1 MKKTVSVDTFT
12 TTLSTLGFPI
22 FVLVSLLT
30 KMGLLCEK
38 NHKHVVQRTN
48 MSAFVQALVLMN
60 ERSVFLLAIINQLRR
75 GPIVWKNLRNPNNPS
90 FIETTLSKDEIKK
103 LLMLLTSLGFNLR
116 TNEQL
121 SLPKNWISLSREDCS
136 NNLWNVLSQWDW
148 NLPIP
153 QKKRGREGEDET
165 PPPRH
170 KQEKRKFS
178 VEDLVKTIL
187 TRLMIALLD
196 SHGIASISLSKFFQT
211 EFLDLSQDHLRQV
224 LNFLSNPDNLW
235 CLHRILMEM
244 KNLNVYVGKD
254 DLLLSLGDGFDISE
268 FNPQQTTM
276 IFNALFIEAIMMR
289 QSACQELHEKHQ
301 EEEVR
306 RNRQRQRIESFIRVS

>member
-1 MKKTVSVDTFT
+1 MSKGTSSQQSIAFQRFIHRQGEEPSGSGTSQEEVFDDLSKPSTGYISSPFVPQYVGPFWDPPVQPEHPVVPPPTLAQRIQSTVSGLMKTREVPVDKFT
-12 TTLSTLGFPI
+12 STLSTLGFPI

-30 KMGLLCEK
+30 KMGNLCEK
-38 NHKHVVQRTN
+38 NHKHVVQCTN

-103 LLMLLTSLGFNLR
+103 LLMLLTSLGFNSG

-121 SLPKNWISLSREDCS
+121 SLPENWISLSREDCS
-136 NNLWNVLSQWDW
+136 NNLWNALSQWDW

-187 TRLMIALLD
+187 TRLMISLLAT
-196 SHGIASISLSKFFQT
+196 HGIASISLSKFFQT
-211 EFLDLSQDHLRQV
+211 EFLDLSPDHLRQV
-224 LNFLSNPDNLW
+224 LNFLSNPDNL
-235 CLHRILMEM
+235 
-244 KNLNVYVGKD
+244 
-254 DLLLSLGDGFDISE
+254 
-268 FNPQQTTM
+268 
-276 IFNALFIEAIMMR
+276 
-289 QSACQELHEKHQ
+289 
-301 EEEVR
+301 
-306 RNRQRQRIESFIRVS
+306 